1 MSFIIEV
8 LRIESNHMPIIY
20 FLVVLLNIFPL
31 DKHNWIDSENLD
43 VSLYVLSNEELL
55 ERGIE
60 AFYDTDWVT
69 SSAIFERM
77 KIISPDDPRP
87 YFFESMMPFLEYFLV
102 NPTEELAD
110 QFLVLSEIAVNLSEK
125 RLSNSP
131 NDTTMV
137 LLLSGLHGYRGLVAA
152 DQDRHRIAL
161 SSGLTGFNYTRQLLS
176 LGSDRPDARIGRGMF
191 YYMIGS
197 IPSGMRWASNMVG
210 LRASIEDGFDELKVA
225 AKSDSYV
232 SNDAKMMLMYLYQK
246 EERYEESLFYAVQ
259 LTEKLP
265 DNVIFLFKKAEI
277 YEQLNNMEDALN
289 VYKEILRKENPRLV
303 SVAVMSE
310 KKISKIEKLTLNY

>member
-1 MSFIIEV
+1 
-8 LRIESNHMPIIY
+8 MPIIY
-20 FLVVLLNIFPL
+20 FLFGFLSTFLVHPFHLTLPESGEPPL
-31 DKHNWIDSENLD
+31 HAD
-43 VSLYVLSNEELL
+43 SNELLL
-55 ERGIE
+55 EQGIE
-60 AFYDTDWVT
+60 AFYDTDWV
-69 SSAIFERM
+69 SSSEIFE
-77 KIISPDDPRP
+77 KVKANSPDDPRP

-110 QFLVLSEIAVNLSEK
+110 QFLILSEKAVDLSEK
-125 RLSNSP
+125 RLSSSP
-131 NDTTMV
+131 SDTTMV

-197 IPSGMRWASNMVG
+197 IPSGMRWASNIVG
-210 LRASIEDGFDELKVA
+210 LRASIEDGFDELKIA

-232 SNDAKMMLMYLYQK
+232 SNDAKMMLMYLYEK

-265 DNVIFLFKKAEI
+265 DNVIFLYKKAEI
-277 YEQLNNMEDALN
+277 YEQLNNMDDALD
-289 VYKEILRKENPRLV
+289 VYREIVRKDNPRLK
-303 SVAVMSE
+303 SVTVMSE
-310 KKISKIEKLTLNY
+310 KKISEIEKLTLNY

>member
-1 MSFIIEV
+1 
-8 LRIESNHMPIIY
+8 MPIIY
-20 FLVVLLNIFPL
+20 LFVVLLNIFPL
-31 DKHNWIDSENLD
+31 DKHNWIESEKRD
-43 VSLYVLSNEELL
+43 VSLYEVSNEELL

-77 KIISPDDPRP
+77 KIVSPDDPRP

-110 QFLVLSEIAVNLSEK
+110 QFLILSEIAVNLSEK

-246 EERYEESLFYAVQ
+246 EERYEESLFYALQ

-265 DNVIFLFKKAEI
+265 DNVIFLYKKAEI

-303 SVAVMSE
+303 SVTVMSE
-310 KKISKIEKLTLNY
+310 KKIRKIEKLTLNY

>member
-1 MSFIIEV
+1 
-8 LRIESNHMPIIY
+8 MPIFY
-20 FLVVLLNIFPL
+20 LLVFLFSIISVDTNTLFE
-31 DKHNWIDSENLD
+31 SENED
-43 VSLYVLSNEELL
+43 APFIKTSNEILL
-55 ERGIE
+55 EQGIE

-69 SSAIFERM
+69 SSEIFDKM
-77 KIISPDDPRP
+77 KINSPEDPRP

-110 QFLVLSEIAVNLSEK
+110 QFLMLSETAVDLSEK
-125 RLSNSP
+125 RLSSSP

-176 LGSDRPDARIGRGMF
+176 LGGDRPDARIGRGMF

-210 LRASIEDGFDELKVA
+210 LRASIEDGFDELKMA

-232 SNDAKMMLMYLYQK
+232 SNDAKMMLMYLYEK
-246 EERYEESLFYAVQ
+246 EERYEEALFYANE

-265 DNVIFLFKKAEI
+265 DNVIFLYKKAQI
-277 YEQLNNMEDALN
+277 HEQLNNMDMALD
-289 VYKEILRKENPRLV
+289 VYKEIVLKNNPRLE
-303 SVAVMSE
+303 SVTVKSE
-310 KKISKIEKLTLNY
+310 KKSGEIEKLTLNY

>member
-1 MSFIIEV
+1 
-8 LRIESNHMPIIY
+8 MPIIY
-20 FLVVLLNIFPL
+20 LFVVLLNIFPL
-31 DKHNWIDSENLD
+31 DKHNWIESENRD
-43 VSLYVLSNEELL
+43 VSLYEVSNEELL

-77 KIISPDDPRP
+77 KIVSPDDPRP

-110 QFLVLSEIAVNLSEK
+110 QFLILSEIAVNLSEK

-246 EERYEESLFYAVQ
+246 EERYEESLFYALQ

-265 DNVIFLFKKAEI
+265 DNVIFLYKKAEI

-303 SVAVMSE
+303 SVTVMSE

>member
-1 MSFIIEV
+1 
-8 LRIESNHMPIIY
+8 MPIIY
-20 FLVVLLNIFPL
+20 LFVVLLNIFPL
-31 DKHNWIDSENLD
+31 DKHNWIESEKRD
-43 VSLYVLSNEELL
+43 VSLYEVSNEELL

-77 KIISPDDPRP
+77 KIVSPDDPRP

-110 QFLVLSEIAVNLSEK
+110 QFLILSEIAVNLSEK

-246 EERYEESLFYAVQ
+246 EERYEESLFYALQ

-265 DNVIFLFKKAEI
+265 DNVIFLYKKAEI

-303 SVAVMSE
+303 SVTVMSE

>member
-1 MSFIIEV
+1 
-8 LRIESNHMPIIY
+8 MPIIY
-20 FLVVLLNIFPL
+20 LFVVLLNIFPL
-31 DKHNWIDSENLD
+31 DKHNWIESENRD
-43 VSLYVLSNEELL
+43 VSLYEVSNEELL

-77 KIISPDDPRP
+77 KIVSPDDPRP

-102 NPTEELAD
+102 NPTVELAD
-110 QFLVLSEIAVNLSEK
+110 QFLIISEIAVNLSEK

-246 EERYEESLFYAVQ
+246 EERYEESLFYALQ

-265 DNVIFLFKKAEI
+265 DNVIFLYKKAEI

-303 SVAVMSE
+303 SVTVMSE
-310 KKISKIEKLTLNY
+310 KKIRKIEKLTLNY

>member
-1 MSFIIEV
+1 MT
-8 LRIESNHMPIIY
+8 NIY
-20 FLVVLLNIFPL
+20 ILVVLLSTFSGDI
-31 DKHNWIDSENLD
+31 IDSIESKSVD
-43 VSLYVLSNEELL
+43 PPRHEPSNEMLL
-55 ERGIE
+55 EQGIE

-69 SSAIFERM
+69 SSEIFERL
-77 KIISPDDPRP
+77 KFYSPEDPRP

-110 QFLVLSEIAVNLSEK
+110 QFLKLSETAVDLSEK
-125 RLSNSP
+125 RLSSSP

-176 LGSDRPDARIGRGMF
+176 LGGDRPDARIGRGMF

-197 IPSGMRWASNMVG
+197 IPSGMRWASNIVG
-210 LRASIEDGFDELKVA
+210 LRASIEDGFNELKIA

-232 SNDAKMMLMYLYQK
+232 SIDAKMMLMYLYEK
-246 EERYEESLFYAVQ
+246 EERFDEALIYAVQ

-265 DNVIFLFKKAEI
+265 DNVIFLYKKGEL
-277 YEQLNNMEDALN
+277 YEKLNNMDDALN
-289 VYKEILRKENPRLV
+289 VYKEIIRKNNTRLA
-303 SVAVMSE
+303 SVTIKSE
-310 KKISKIEKLTLNY
+310 KKINDIEKLTLNY